1 MIKLIDKFTLEWETD
16 EICQVYRNGECMST
30 DEVVDLLNEQ
40 QAEIMRL
47 IIQLKCI
54 NQIKPSKKEI
64 PDSID
69 IVISNDVE
77 LLQNLKD
84 ENKQLKQQLLY
95 DGDDIC
101 GICKHEYLTPS
112 GDYFIGKCEKG
123 HEECSKEDIKYCEDF
138 ELKGEMNEV

>member
-1 MIKLIDKFTLEWETD
+1 MTDEFTLEWETD
-16 EICQVYRNGECMST
+16 EICQVYRNGECMGT

-54 NQIKPSKKEI
+54 NQIKPLKKEI

-77 LLQNLKD
+77 LLQNLTD
-84 ENKQLKQQLLY
+84 ENKKLKTLNYVFKEAIRLNGIKEVQIGNENVDLTKEIDWGLL
-95 DGDDIC
+95 D
-101 GICKHEYLTPS
+101 
-112 GDYFIGKCEKG
+112 
-123 HEECSKEDIKYCEDF
+123 
-138 ELKGEMNEV
+138 ELYGSWWNNEV